1 MNSCKMTEQ
10 QLQLE
15 WQDFSLSGQ
24 VQLPAEFK
32 NNCIATYKVAAPH
45 ETVHH
50 VLVEKT
56 HHHYTVHLCS
66 YKHPPD
72 FQGENIA
79 AYNNIFE
86 I

>member
-1 MNSCKMTEQ
+1 MTEQ

-24 VQLPAEFK
+24 VQLPAEFVLFAIPIK
-32 NNCIATYKVAAPH
+32 WLHCDVPH

-66 YKHPPD
+66 YKHPPV
-72 FQGENIA
+72 FQGVNIA
-79 AYNNIFE
+79 AYNNVFE